1 MHNMAKLSK
10 EATTFRRVFESILR
24 YFDQYNLWPSRK
36 GLALPVLLE
45 MQLQLYEESVA
56 SNPSNAPYVPNS
68 SNSGKICNS
77 CFLIPFMHHFLLFKV
92 QEKNICLFF
101 LFFFILML
109 SVL

>member
-24 YFDQYNLWPSRK
+24 YFDQCDLWPSRK

-56 SNPSNAPYVPNS
+56 SNPSNSPYVPNS
-68 SNSGKICNS
+68 SNSGKIRYS
-77 CFLIPFMHHFLLFKV
+77 CFLNPLMHHFLCAKV
-92 QEKNICLFF
+92 K
-101 LFFFILML
+101 
-109 SVL
+109 